1 MSRPSTTTRYSVVDT
16 KDADRP
22 SDENIEKMYVK
33 VLEQLL
39 TPPHVK
45 EQLINTQSIDQKWKL
60 VQVHKDIFKD
70 TKQND
75 QWSPKETALLN
86 SIEKNPDVKNVA
98 GLKVIL
104 TSANLEVMQAFLKNR
119 GISILMKAIEEK
131 VTKKVLSEIDVAILF
146 EIMLCFKLIMN
157 NHVGMEGFLAVN
169 GCIDTIAKCLTFKYK
184 FFALEVSVVL

>member
-1 MSRPSTTTRYSVVDT
+1 MSRASTTTRYSVVDT
-16 KDADRP
+16 KDVDRP

-45 EQLINTQSIDQKWKL
+45 EQLINTQTIDQKWKL

-75 QWSPKETALLN
+75 QWSSKETAMLA
-86 SIEKNPDVKNVA
+86 SIEKSPDVKTVA
-98 GLKVIL
+98 NLKVIL

-119 GISILMKAIEEK
+119 GVAILMKAIEDK
-131 VTKKVLSEIDVAILF
+131 ISKKFLSEIDVAILF

-157 NHVGMEGFLAVN
+157 NQVGMEGFLAVN

-184 FFALEVSVVL
+184 FFALEVS